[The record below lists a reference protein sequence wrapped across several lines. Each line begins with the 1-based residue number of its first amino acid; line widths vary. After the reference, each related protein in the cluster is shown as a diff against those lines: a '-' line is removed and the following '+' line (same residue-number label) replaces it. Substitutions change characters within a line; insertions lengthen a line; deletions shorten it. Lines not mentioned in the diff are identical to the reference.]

1 MKKLSALLFIVIGL
15 TNLVFSQDV
24 TRIRELGIYTSDFD
38 DFGIRFKTG
47 TNDLMYRFSI
57 ASLNLSNAEY
67 DFGSGNIK
75 DEDEFGI
82 SLAGGIEIPVSMND
96 RFDLFYGGEIS
107 FQHSNSDI
115 VNEEEVSQL
124 KFTSIGA
131 GAVLGFS
138 YYLSPKVK
146 LSAEVVPGLNFVTV
160 KEDDVEV
167 NGWKFQIDSQTAGIT
182 LSFCF

>member
-1 MKKLSALLFIVIGL
+1 MKKLSILLVIVAGL
-15 TNLVFSQDV
+15 TNPVFSQDV
-24 TRIRELGIYTSDFD
+24 IKIRELGIFTSDFN
-38 DFGIRFKTG
+38 DFGVRFKTG
-47 TNDLMYRFSI
+47 TDDLMYRFSI

-82 SLAGGIEIPVSMND
+82 SLAGGVEIPVSMND

-115 VNEEEVSQL
+115 VNENSIAQL
-124 KFTSIGA
+124 KFTGIGA
-131 GAVLGFS
+131 GVVLGFS

-160 KEDDVEV
+160 KEDDKEV
-167 NGWKFQIDSQTAGIT
+167 SGWKFQMDSQTAGMT
-182 LSFCF
+182 LSFRF